1 MSYDFVFWAGGDAL
15 DPRSV
20 YPRLIA
26 DQPVTGIDAVD
37 RELIVATFADALPG
51 WRWDGQILQPP
62 EAEADG
68 VPAFDVWI
76 GDQLVQYTG
85 YGWEDEHANA
95 IIDVM
100 HRLGYRLYDPQ
111 IDTRFA

>member
-1 MSYDFVFWAGGDAL
+1 MGRA
-15 DPRSV
+15 DP
-20 YPRLIA
+20 PA
-26 DQPVTGIDAVD
+26 
-37 RELIVATFADALPG
+37 
-51 WRWDGQILQPP
+51 P

>member
-15 DPRSV
+15 DPRGV

-62 EAEADG
+62 KPKPTA
-68 VPAFDVWI
+68 
-76 GDQLVQYTG
+76 
-85 YGWEDEHANA
+85 
-95 IIDVM
+95 
-100 HRLGYRLYDPQ
+100 YRLSTCGSETNWSSTPATAGRTS
-111 IDTRFA
+111 TRTRSST